1 MVSEFSMNQGRTRQ
15 GLLEGSIAVLGL
27 PWDERS
33 SYLRGPAAAPGKI
46 RQALDS
52 SSTNTA
58 TEAGSD
64 LANEP
69 RIRILGDVDL
79 EPGEAAFKTIEDSV
93 ARILELGSRVLCLG
107 GDHSVTLPV
116 VRAQSRHFSDLTILH
131 IDAHPD
137 LYDELGGDRLSHACP
152 FSRIMEENLVSR
164 LVQLGIRT
172 LNAHQ
177 RQQAD
182 RFGVEVLE
190 MKDWRPEEGL
200 PKDLA
205 GPLYLSLDLDALDPA
220 FAPGVSHP
228 EPGGLSTRQL
238 LDILRTLPHPL
249 VGADIVELNPL
260 RDPQGLTARVAA
272 KLLKEVAARML
283 VDFTTPG

>member
-1 MVSEFSMNQGRTRQ
+1 M
-15 GLLEGSIAVLGL
+15 
-27 PWDERS
+27 
-33 SYLRGPAAAPGKI
+33 
-46 RQALDS
+46 
-52 SSTNTA
+52 
-58 TEAGSD
+58 
-64 LANEP
+64 
-69 RIRILGDVDL
+69 
-79 EPGEAAFKTIEDSV
+79 
-93 ARILELGSRVLCLG
+93 
-107 GDHSVTLPV
+107 TLPV

-190 MKDWRPEEGL
+190 MKHWRPEEGL
-200 PKDLA
+200 PKDLE